1 MKMLK
6 NQEKGRTLVEMMG
19 VISIISLLSITSIG
33 GYNYLTSKWK
43 ISGLE
48 DALLKTVLVVDGS
61 QVRTIK
67 ALDRFLVQ
75 SMKGFDASASKVD
88 TCELQDRHNNQCYRI
103 TFNGVDKK
111 IVSYFEDLEV
121 SQYRVNK
128 GETDASSGK
137 LIIEFASNKVLSG
150 N

>member
-48 DALLKTVLVVDGS
+48 DALLKMVLVVDGS
-61 QVRTIK
+61 QVKTIK

-75 SMKGFDASASKVD
+75 SMKGFDASAAISVTGCLSRKSKPKQGGKKYERFSEA
-88 TCELQDRHNNQCYRI
+88 CR
-103 TFNGVDKK
+103 NGT
-111 IVSYFEDLEV
+111 SRTE
-121 SQYRVNK
+121 S
-128 GETDASSGK
+128 T
-137 LIIEFASNKVLSG
+137 
-150 N
+150 